1 MKNPFEGIKK
11 FAPDHPREIKPSFLD
26 RLSRR
31 QLLKNFV
38 PSKTRVKFLRFVSSM
53 KKKKKKLNLIRSSS
67 KNKNKI
73 LFNERIQK
81 SRINRTNRKNFG
93 PRNKLSL
100 DHVLPAKDKSLI
112 KK

>member
-38 PSKTRVKFLRFVSSM
+38 PSKTRVKFLRFVSSTE
-53 KKKKKKLNLIRSSS
+53 KKRKELNLIPFDHQRAKIKISS
-67 KNKNKI
+67 
-73 LFNERIQK
+73 NERIQK
-81 SRINRTNRKNFG
+81 SRINRTNRKNV
-93 PRNKLSL
+93 N
-100 DHVLPAKDKSLI
+100 
-112 KK
+112 